1 MTLVDLT
8 IAVADM
14 PFFETELFD
23 GVTGDDR
30 DEPNGLRHD
39 HLDLSDQSVDLDL
52 RHHGVE
58 TIPRA
63 EMRTGAVAA
72 QAFDLGGRND
82 APIGRIAF
90 HLDAAGLVPAAQRV
104 QADPER
110 RRRLTRCIELSR
122 HDQLSYASRA
132 ADTASI

>member
-14 PFFETELFD
+14 PFLRPSSSMASR
-23 GVTGDDR
+23 VT
-30 DEPNGLRHD
+30 NGLRHD
-39 HLDLSDQSVDLDL
+39 HLDLSDQPVDLDV
-52 RHHGVE
+52 RHDGVE

-110 RRRLTRCIELSR
+110 RRRLTRCIKLSR